1 MNAATASS
9 RLRLAQAFLRDIR
22 SPEWGLAGQGLR
34 FALSGIGVATV
45 YVTVTTVL
53 HDAFA
58 MPFQVALVIG
68 FVVGVCLH
76 FTLQRIFVWRHR
88 EKFALAVH
96 HQVVRYLCVCGS
108 QYGITALSTSQLP
121 GLLGLPVEV
130 VYLTTMLSV
139 AGLNFVV
146 FRGRVF
152 HPDPG
157 RKEQPARSTKPRGD
171 VVGVDVH
178 PHRFEGIDRERFT

>member
-1 MNAATASS
+1 VNAATASS

-34 FALSGIGVATV
+34 FALSGCLVAAV

-58 MPFQVALVIG
+58 LPFQIALVIG
-68 FVVGVCLH
+68 FVVSVCLH
-76 FTLQRIFVWRHR
+76 FTLQRLFVWRHHER
-88 EKFALAVH
+88 FALAVH
-96 HQVVRYLCVCGS
+96 HQAGRYLCVCGA

-121 GLLGLPVEV
+121 GLLALPVEV
-130 VYLTTMLSV
+130 VYLMTMLTI
-139 AGLNFVV
+139 AGLNFVI

-152 HPDPG
+152 HPCPG
-157 RKEQPARSTKPRGD
+157 CEEQPTGRPSGETMS
-171 VVGVDVH
+171 
-178 PHRFEGIDRERFT
+178 